1 MALTVFNRL
10 YRRLGRTYPVVF
22 LTIELQSAFVITAA
36 TLGLFSFYYNA
47 SAHDYLR
54 ILVVTMIL
62 VALAVGI
69 TIVRTLPLMRPIQ
82 EWIAGARDEEQ
93 TQEAWAAAVCLPL
106 ELIRHDLGIP
116 IVVAVAPASIWAV
129 IVLNLSWLAFFPL
142 FAGSLVAVG
151 YSTILHYLVLEAGM
165 RPVLVDINRSAAAP
179 RLSAE
184 VSAIPLPVRLMAAL
198 PLI

>member
-82 EWIAGARDEEQ
+82 EWIAGARD
-93 TQEAWAAAVCLPL
+93 TKYVAEAHRLGLRALRIIHGRGIGVQREAVRAVLGRSAFVAAF
-106 ELIRHDLGIP
+106 RD
-116 IVVAVAPASIWAV
+116 APA
-129 IVLNLSWLAFFPL
+129 
-142 FAGSLVAVG
+142 
-151 YSTILHYLVLEAGM
+151 EAGGWGATI
-165 RPVLVDINRSAAAP
+165 VDLRD
-179 RLSAE
+179 
-184 VSAIPLPVRLMAAL
+184 
-198 PLI
+198 